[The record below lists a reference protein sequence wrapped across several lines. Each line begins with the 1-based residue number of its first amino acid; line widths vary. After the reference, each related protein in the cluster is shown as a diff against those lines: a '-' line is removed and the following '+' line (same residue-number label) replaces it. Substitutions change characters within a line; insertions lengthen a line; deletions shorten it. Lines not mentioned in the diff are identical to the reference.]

1 MNITSRRNLA
11 WGVAAVCA
19 LGAVVLGFV
28 AWYVHEAARLE
39 ISSAG
44 EHMSALDLFAPPA
57 DMSI

>member
-1 MNITSRRNLA
+1 MNITSRQNLA
-11 WGVAAVCA
+11 WGLAAICA
-19 LGAVVLGFV
+19 LGVVVLGFV

-44 EHMSALDLFAPPA
+44 EHMSGFGLFAPPA